1 MFKKKQN
8 KLVKLIEV
16 REEELYKMLIGLDP
30 VEHEQLITNAREE
43 IILLGEQKRLLLED
57 SSWKDKID
65 INVLINSGIGVLSI
79 LLILNYE
86 KTDILTSK
94 ALSLGMRMIGR

>member
-8 KLVKLIEV
+8 KLVELIEV

>member
-8 KLVKLIEV
+8 KLVELIEV
-16 REEELYKMLIGLDP
+16 REEELYKLLIGLDP

>member
-8 KLVKLIEV
+8 KLVELIEV

-65 INVLINSGIGVLSI
+65 INVLINAGIGVLSI

>member
-8 KLVKLIEV
+8 KLVKLIEE

-30 VEHEQLITNAREE
+30 VEHERLINNAREE
-43 IILLGEQKRLLLED
+43 LVMLGEQKKILLED
-57 SSWKDKID
+57 SGWTSKID
-65 INVLINSGIGVLSI
+65 INTLINAGVGLMGI

-94 ALSLGMRMIGR
+94 ALAVGLRMIGR

>member
-8 KLVKLIEV
+8 KLVELIEE

-30 VEHEQLITNAREE
+30 VEHERLINNAREE
-43 IILLGEQKRLLLED
+43 LVMLGEQKKILLED
-57 SSWKDKID
+57 SGWTSKID
-65 INVLINSGIGVLSI
+65 INTLINAGVGLMGI

-94 ALSLGMRMIGR
+94 ALAVGLRMIGR

>member
-8 KLVKLIEV
+8 KLVELIEE

-30 VEHEQLITNAREE
+30 VEHERLINNAREE
-43 IILLGEQKRLLLED
+43 LVMLGEQKKILLED
-57 SSWKDKID
+57 SSWTSKID
-65 INVLINSGIGVLSI
+65 VNTLINAGVGLVGI

-94 ALSLGMRMIGR
+94 ALSVGLRMIGR

>member
-1 MFKKKQN
+1 MGKKKRN
-8 KLVKLIEV
+8 LLVKLIEK

-30 VEHEQLITNAREE
+30 VAHEHLIKNAREE
-43 IILLGEQKRLLLED
+43 LVMLGEQKKILED
-57 SSWKDKID
+57 SGWASKID
-65 INVLINSGIGVLSI
+65 INTLISAGVGLMGI

-94 ALSLGMRMIGR
+94 ALSVGLRMIGR